1 MVKKFDK
8 FAVFFILRSVYNN
21 FIRVD
26 CRGQTAPPRV
36 WLDLAGRLPGP
47 DGGGGGEVPRDGRG
61 RHHLHHLPGQVCGS
75 HSTAGQGQRGG
86 PGCAGGE
93 GHLLSLSQ
101 SIRESPYGPECWLI
115 SLTFSRANIRAQVK
129 YFYTKF
135 FSNPQSDLN
144 RSQAGQSSEC

>member
-1 MVKKFDK
+1 MLWSRSLTNLL
-8 FAVFFILRSVYNN
+8 FFSFSVLFIIILSEW
-21 FIRVD
+21 
-26 CRGQTAPPRV
+26 TAGDRLPPPRV

-47 DGGGGGEVPRDGRG
+47 DGGGGGEVPGDGRG

-101 SIRESPYGPECWLI
+101 SIRESPYGPECWLAAYFLDI
-115 SLTFSRANIRAQVK
+115 QPCK
-129 YFYTKF
+129 YSCSSQIFLHEIF
-135 FSNPQSDLN
+135 FK
-144 RSQAGQSSEC
+144 SSI